1 MQKPPQFPKSWIPF
15 MLGGASAIALIAG
28 MLVAA
33 QGKSDNHS
41 GGLFNAA
48 QWANPTG
55 NKQTDIAQ
63 SSPLIAPLVR
73 QMPQQRAQNLQ
84 KIAQASQPSLDRSR
98 ARYVLAMDLLKAQQP
113 QAALKQLE
121 NLEQDYPVLAA
132 KILYQRGVALA
143 ALQQPEQAKASW
155 KAVLQQHS
163 KDPAAAD
170 ALYEL
175 GKQDPQYWDQAI
187 AQFPSHPRS
196 VEIAK
201 TRLKQNPQQLSLLLL
216 LAKAEPDAPDTPAR
230 MDQLVKLFG
239 AQLRPEDWQAVAFAY
254 WESQKYDKAAKAYA
268 KAPQT
273 PQAAYRAARG
283 LQVAGQPGSQQRYE
297 SLIQQFPGTP
307 EAGLALMRL
316 AKLVEPTQAMPY
328 LDQVITKYPDRAPA
342 AFLEKAKLLDKLGS
356 SQSANQLQQALLAQF
371 PKSAAAAELRW
382 TIAQAQSKAGDLKLA
397 QQWAEQNLKNNN
409 NDADLG
415 AKAGFWAGKWAQKL
429 GNGQQAT
436 SHFQQVIQQYP
447 ESYYAWRSAS
457 LLGWNVGDFNTV
469 RPLQPAIQQP
479 DIHPQLRA
487 GSPALQELHQLG
499 QHQDAWAYWQVEFQD
514 RQTPSVAEQFTDGI
528 LRLAVGDHLDGI
540 FMVSNLADRD
550 TPADQQQYLELKAQK
565 DYWQGL
571 YPFPFATQIAK
582 WSQQNRLNPMLV
594 TALMR
599 QESRFEPQIKS
610 AVGATGLMQ
619 VMPETAAYIASKIDA
634 KTYNLEDPEDNIK
647 LGTWYLG
654 YTHDQYGEN
663 SMLAVA
669 SYNAGP
675 GAVGSWLAQSKT
687 QDADEFV
694 EAIPYDE
701 TRGYVRSV
709 FGNYWNYLRLYNPEI
724 AQKVAQISPKQP
736 KLTP

>member
-1 MQKPPQFPKSWIPF
+1 